1 MKKFRCQINFLYYHL
16 KKIIFIMRY
25 VSVLGL
31 VLKARVFGSWL
42 RPSKGLLTAGVSGL
56 SRVKTGK
63 REAKIS
69 SPMALEKPDTQT
81 SLLKNQCIC
90 HILPLS
96 IFSIMER

>member
-1 MKKFRCQINFLYYHL
+1 
-16 KKIIFIMRY
+16 MRY
-25 VSVLGL
+25 VSVIGL

-42 RPSKGLLTAGVSGL
+42 RSSKGLLTAGVSGL

-90 HILPLS
+90 HILQLS